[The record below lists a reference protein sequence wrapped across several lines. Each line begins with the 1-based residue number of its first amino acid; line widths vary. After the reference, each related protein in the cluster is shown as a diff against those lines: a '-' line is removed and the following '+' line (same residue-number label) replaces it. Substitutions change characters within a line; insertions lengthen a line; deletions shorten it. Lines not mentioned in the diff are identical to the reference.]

1 MKQIIVISLLC
12 ILSGSFATLAQN
24 RGGTVTASSMVVTR
38 TKLPSNIRWQNSIE
52 ATVSD
57 FYSLSYIGG
66 WRFSNALFF
75 GFGTGLQVFPNL
87 LHWDTDDSL
96 FNSEL
101 EELQKL
107 DKSKY
112 YSPSRIALP
121 VYAHVKFRFLKT
133 KISPYLSASGGL
145 LIGSSGSED
154 VTGVYY
160 ADCFVGVD
168 FKLKEKSSIALGLGP
183 IWNGQETILEEN
195 GYSGGGYKLVYSF

>member
-1 MKQIIVISLLC
+1 MKRIIVISLLC
-12 ILSGSFATLAQN
+12 ILSGSFATYAQN

-57 FYSLSYIGG
+57 FYSLSYVGG
-66 WRFSNALFF
+66 WRFSNSLFF
-75 GFGTGLQVFPNL
+75 GFGTGLQIFPNL
-87 LHWDTDDSL
+87 LHWDRYENLDM
-96 FNSEL
+96 

-107 DKSKY
+107 DKDKY

-121 VYAHVKFRFLKT
+121 IYAHVKLRFLKT
-133 KISPYLSASGGL
+133 KVSPYLAASGGL
-145 LIGSSGSED
+145 IVGSSGSKD

-168 FKLKEKSSIALGLGP
+168 FKLNNKSSIALGLGP
-183 IWNGQETILEEN
+183 IWNGQESIILQED